1 MRFELP
7 EFVRAYL
14 EEVWF
19 EQRAMFCV
27 LLRVDGSI
35 EQALGNASVFGLSA
49 DAAEVSDMVAG
60 LEATENLIIPFVQF
74 GAGRAAHL
82 HHVARAGRRFVLLFA
97 ADNTFA
103 EIGAQQQLA
112 NELALA
118 NVRQAQTISA
128 LTQAQQLLRDS
139 ERELKRAHDLK
150 SLFISKMSHEFGTPI
165 TAVLGRIRLLD
176 AALSARPATATLS
189 ELDSTQEHLS
199 VVRRGVMHLHQ
210 LVQSVLDEAR
220 LEQGTLRL
228 EPTRVRI
235 SEIIED
241 LSELFAAT
249 AQEKSLKFEAV
260 CEEDHLLWL
269 DPLRVKQVLINLV
282 SNGLKYTQ
290 EGKVSLY
297 MHWRDGKFTAN
308 VSDTGPGMTREQA
321 ASLFRPF
328 KRLNERGSVSGTGLG
343 LAISLDLAKHMGGGI
358 EVRSNLGEGSSF
370 IFTMPCDT
378 ALAAQSTRVRDAKV
392 LVVDDDT
399 DIRELLCAVLCQDG
413 LSVYEASNGAE
424 AEERFK
430 TVAPDVILLDM
441 QLGTEHGTAVAK
453 KLRKLGC
460 TARIVALSASNSG
473 ETSLQALTSGCD
485 AFLSKP
491 VDFTRLREMMQER

>member
-27 LLRVDGSI
+27 VLRADGSI
-35 EQALGNASVFGLSA
+35 EQALGNARVFGLSA

-60 LEATENLIIPFVQF
+60 LDATESLIIPFVQF

-82 HHVARAGRRFVLLFA
+82 HHVARAGQRFVLLFA

-165 TAVLGRIRLLD
+165 TAVLGRIRLLESSQVSD
-176 AALSARPATATLS
+176 FGAA
-189 ELDSTQEHLS
+189 QEHLS

-228 EPTRVRI
+228 EPTRVRM

-399 DIRELLCAVLCQDG
+399 DIRELLCAVLSQDG
-413 LSVYEASNGAE
+413 MSVSEASNGAE

-441 QLGTEHGTAVAK
+441 QLGTEHGSAVAK

>member
-27 LLRVDGSI
+27 LLRADGSI
-35 EQALGNASVFGLSA
+35 EQALGNAGVFGLSA

-60 LEATENLIIPFVQF
+60 LEAEDSLIIPFVQF
-74 GAGRAAHL
+74 GAGKAAHL

-176 AALSARPATATLS
+176 AALSARPASPSSDTEAV
-189 ELDSTQEHLS
+189 QEHLS

-228 EPTRVRI
+228 EPTRVRM

-249 AQEKSLKFEAV
+249 AQEKSLKFEAA

-297 MHWRDGKFTAN
+297 MHWRDGKLTAN

-328 KRLNERGSVSGTGLG
+328 KRLNERGSVGGTGLG

-370 IFTMPCDT
+370 VFTMPCDT
-378 ALAAQSTRVRDAKV
+378 ALAAQSGRPREAKV
-392 LVVDDDT
+392 LIVDDDT
-399 DIRELLCAVLCQDG
+399 DIRELLCAVLSQDG
-413 LSVYEASNGAE
+413 LSVSEASNGAE

-441 QLGTEHGTAVAK
+441 QLGTEHGTTVAK

-473 ETSLQALTSGCD
+473 ETSRQALTSGCD